1 MITGKLRKDTWVYT
15 TGNFQVKLERG
26 AKVKC
31 EGRQIVTFDDK
42 DDIVLFK
49 VDGQYLMSAFGD
61 VHKVVFPKG
70 GQVPYPL
77 SLLI

>member
-1 MITGKLRKDTWVYT
+1 MIIGKLRKDTWVYT

-26 AKVKC
+26 TKVKC
-31 EGRQIVTFDDK
+31 EGRQIVTFNDR

-49 VDGQYLMSAFGD
+49 VDGKFMMSAFGD
-61 VHKVVFPKG
+61 IHTVVLPKG
-70 GQVPYPL
+70 GAAPYPL